1 MCIRTSMFKNF
12 LNSILISFVLSSSV
26 FADVFLDYEITGNKR
41 VSSQTII
48 NFSNLKKD
56 VEITD
61 NEINNAL
68 KDIYDSSFFE
78 KVSVKIKNKIL
89 YIAVIELPIIQDI
102 KFNGIKNEEF
112 VTKLRD
118 KIILKPK
125 SSFNKFKLQNDI
137 DKISNILRRSG
148 YYFSKVNV
156 EQKVNTNNTLNII
169 FNVEMGK
176 KALISEIKFIGD
188 KKFKSAK
195 LQNIVKS
202 EESKIWKFLSKNK
215 YLNKERT
222 ELDKRLLKNFYLD
235 KGYYNVIVEEAF
247 TQLLDEQNFS
257 LVYKIDAGNK
267 FSFNQFAITIPDD
280 YDLDKFDELKKVFS
294 DLKDTSYSY
303 SQIQLILDEI
313 DKIATIENYEFID
326 ATVKETIVDN
336 NKINFTFNIKEGEK
350 FYVERINI
358 TGNNITN
365 EAYIRQQVVVDE
377 GDPFNKL
384 LHNAT
389 INKLKSKNI
398 FKSVKSKIKDG
409 SSTGLKIIDL
419 TVEEKPTGEITAGA
433 GYGSSGSSFSLGIKE
448 NNFNGNGI
456 KLNFNLAVNTTSIK
470 GRFDYTNP
478 NFKYSG
484 RAVTTSIQSTTTDKE
499 KDYGFKSTLNRFA
512 LGSSF
517 EQFDNLFFS
526 PSFSIA
532 NENLTTTADASANYK
547 KQEGSYFDV
556 LFNYGLTYDTR
567 NSGYRPT
574 SGYQSSIIQEIPLMS
589 NGYNII
595 NGYQITGYK
604 EYYDNAVLTLG
615 IYTRA
620 INSLKSNTDARVS
633 KRLYLP
639 QTKLRGFKAGK
650 VGPRDGIDFVG
661 GNYMASFNASS
672 TLPFLLPSFDKV
684 DFSVFFD
691 AANLWHVDYSKVA
704 DQGNTIRSSTGIAAD
719 VLTPMGPLSFSLS
732 KPITK
737 ADGDVT
743 EGFRFNLGTTF

>member
-1 MCIRTSMFKNF
+1 MCIRTAMFKNF
-12 LNSILISFVLSSSV
+12 LNSILMLLILSSSV
-26 FADVFLDYEITGNKR
+26 FAEVFLDYEITGNTR
-41 VSSQTII
+41 VSSQTIL
-48 NFSNLKKD
+48 NFSNLEKNVD
-56 VEITD
+56 ITD
-61 NEINNAL
+61 SEINNAL
-68 KDIYDSSFFE
+68 KDIYDSNFFE
-78 KVSVKIKNKIL
+78 KVSVKIENKIL
-89 YIAVIELPIIQDI
+89 YINVIELPIIQDI
-102 KFNGIKNEEF
+102 TFNGIKNDSF
-112 VTKLRD
+112 IIKLRD
-118 KIILKPK
+118 KMILKPK
-125 SSFNKFKLQNDI
+125 SSFNKFKLQNDV

-156 EQKVNTNNTLNII
+156 EQIVNTNNTLNII

-195 LQNIVKS
+195 LQNIIRS

-257 LVYKIDAGNK
+257 LVYKINAGNK

-280 YDLDKFDELKKVFS
+280 YDLDKFEELKKVFN
-294 DLKDTSYSY
+294 DLKNTPYSY

-313 DKIATIENYEFID
+313 DKIATIENYEFIN
-326 ATVKETIVDN
+326 ATVKETIIDN

-350 FYVERINI
+350 FYVERINVI
-358 TGNNITN
+358 GNSITN

-398 FKSVKSKIKDG
+398 FKSVKSQIKDG

-433 GYGSSGSSFSLGIKE
+433 GYGSSGTSFSVGIKE
-448 NNFNGNGI
+448 NNFKGDGV
-456 KLNFNLAVNTTSIK
+456 KLKFNLAVNTSSIK
-470 GRFDYTNP
+470 GQFDYTNP
-478 NFKYSG
+478 NFRYSD

-499 KDYGFKSTLNRFA
+499 KDHGFKSSLNRFA

-517 EQFDNLFFS
+517 EQFDRLYFS

-532 NENLTTTADASANYK
+532 NEQLTTTANASENYK

-567 NSGYRPT
+567 NSGYRPS
-574 SGYQSSIIQEIPLMS
+574 SGYQSSIIQELPLIS

-604 EYYDNAVLTLG
+604 EYYDNAVLTVGLF
-615 IYTRA
+615 TRA
-620 INSLKSNTDARVS
+620 INSLKTNTDARVS

-639 QTKLRGFKAGK
+639 QQKLRGFKAGK
-650 VGPRDGIDFVG
+650 VGPRDGQDFVG

-672 TLPFLLPSFDKV
+672 TLPFLLPSFDKI

-704 DQGNTIRSSTGIAAD
+704 DQGNSIRSATGIAAD

-737 ADGDVT
+737 ADGDIT